1 MDTNLDERS
10 CLITLETFKKTKN
23 FTKINLWMNI
33 AIYFDTNGFLD
44 SENGGLA
51 VKIKFLGYLE
61 GMAPKLLYHSDK

>member
-1 MDTNLDERS
+1 MLRMHWHHRLSDVNAVHGNSTWATYSPRTVS
-10 CLITLETFKKTKN
+10 
-23 FTKINLWMNI
+23 FTEPK
-33 AIYFDTNGFLD
+33 AFY